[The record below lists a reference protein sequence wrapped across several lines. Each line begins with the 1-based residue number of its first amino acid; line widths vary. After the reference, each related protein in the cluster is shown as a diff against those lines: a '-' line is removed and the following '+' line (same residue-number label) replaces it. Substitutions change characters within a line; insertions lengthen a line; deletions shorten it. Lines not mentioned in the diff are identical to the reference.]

1 MMTRTQVS
9 PLVAQGLLLMFPNA
23 ALQAP
28 APIMT
33 RRLCLRAPK
42 LEDSFDIDP
51 IYNDFD
57 VARWIN
63 VPHPCPTGFAL
74 ERFQRFLTF
83 PPHERCFIL
92 SKKSDKK
99 QKAIGLILANWADGD
114 KPPIIG
120 FFLASRFHGKGFMG
134 EALDAALKEL
144 FQLTGAYEIR
154 ASFYDGNIASDVL
167 LKKKGF
173 KPVGTSMDF
182 NRATGK
188 TEQQTDLILP
198 RSVFEAE

>member
-1 MMTRTQVS
+1 
-9 PLVAQGLLLMFPNA
+9 MFPNPV
-23 ALQAP
+23 LQAP
-28 APIMT
+28 APIVT
-33 RRLCLRAPK
+33 RRLRLRAPK
-42 LEDSFDIDP
+42 LEDAFEIDP
-51 IYNDFD
+51 IYNDFE

-74 ERFQRFLTF
+74 ERFQRFLIF
-83 PPHERCFIL
+83 PPHERCFIV

-99 QKAIGLILANWADGD
+99 QKAIGLILANWTDAE

-144 FQLTGAYEIR
+144 FKLTDAEAIR

-167 LKKKGF
+167 LKKKRF

-188 TEQQTDLILP
+188 TENQTDLILT